1 MTTTLRIINDNQ
13 LPYSPKL
20 AVVQEQEM
28 MANGELRQFPE
39 IVLAPGDTT
48 TVLIF
53 TGRTVLVTEREAPL
67 TPPKES

>member
-1 MTTTLRIINDNQ
+1 MTTTLRITNENQ
-13 LPYSPKL
+13 LPYNPKL

-28 MANGELRQFPE
+28 MTDGGLHQFPE

-53 TGRTVLVTEREAPL
+53 AGRTVLVTEREAPS